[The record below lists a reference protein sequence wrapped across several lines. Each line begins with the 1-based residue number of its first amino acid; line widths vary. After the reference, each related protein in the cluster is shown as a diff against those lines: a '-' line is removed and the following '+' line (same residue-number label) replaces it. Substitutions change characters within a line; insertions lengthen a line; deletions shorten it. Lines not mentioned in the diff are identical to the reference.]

1 MQITGKFTRNKDIS
15 ARLNR
20 EVEQRKFVY
29 LHAVCDRAYN
39 AVPVIYSSS
48 VLQGLH
54 TGNLGFLWHLT
65 GRFLKLTYFGKHYL
79 F

>member
-39 AVPVIYSSS
+39 AVPVIYSCFCA
-48 VLQGLH
+48 
-54 TGNLGFLWHLT
+54 TGTAYWESWFSLAFNW
-65 GRFLKLTYFGKHYL
+65 
-79 F
+79 